1 MDYNI
6 SERKFVFNN
15 FTYANSKKKKAL
27 VIYNIA
33 LNVILDTY
41 NKVLVSPNN
50 SMIVGNFL
58 QNTNNNSFC
67 SCKIIQGSRRRRNY

>member
-1 MDYNI
+1 MLI
-6 SERKFVFNN
+6 VK
-15 FTYANSKKKKAL
+15 KKKKAL

-58 QNTNNNSFC
+58 QNTNNNSFLQLQNN
-67 SCKIIQGSRRRRNY
+67 SRFTGEEEIIS

>member
-1 MDYNI
+1 MLI
-6 SERKFVFNN
+6 V
-15 FTYANSKKKKAL
+15 KKKKKNGL

-33 LNVILDTY
+33 LNIILDTY
-41 NKVLVSPNN
+41 NKVLISPNN

-58 QNTNNNSFC
+58 QIQIITHFC